1 MNLAEVLS
9 VGVCNRLL
17 VEPRSS
23 ALSWENIESKP
34 PAKAKIRSPAE
45 VSRTPGEPFGR
56 ILRTTTRACNSTPL
70 RKELIAVRHRAAAV
84 LSIALAVATA
94 VLAGPAPA
102 RAAVDGFDVTI
113 TELPARF
120 TAGSAAR
127 TVTVV
132 ASAEPGQGCRKV
144 RWSMLLKVGGGDL
157 DEVKV
162 DRVEEDGS
170 FPLQVQ
176 TDGGTAR
183 LTDVQLDPGRL
194 CPGRTVTARY
204 QVAFTDGAREGRVT
218 FQAQAFDADARLL
231 EEASA
236 SSRVVGDAAAASPSP
251 TPSESESADAAE
263 EEDTAEE
270 GAAGGDEASTPPAA
284 GDDLA
289 ADRASSEG
297 GVPSLL
303 GPGLVIGA
311 VLVFLGVSLL
321 LRLRLRNRAAKA
333 LMNTTAYPVR

>member
-1 MNLAEVLS
+1 M
-9 VGVCNRLL
+9 
-17 VEPRSS
+17 
-23 ALSWENIESKP
+23 
-34 PAKAKIRSPAE
+34 
-45 VSRTPGEPFGR
+45 
-56 ILRTTTRACNSTPL
+56 
-70 RKELIAVRHRAAAV
+70 RHRAAAV
-84 LSIALAVATA
+84 LSTALAVATT

-102 RAAVDGFDVTI
+102 RAAADGFDVTI

-120 TAGSAAR
+120 TAGSQAR

-144 RWSMLLKVGGGDL
+144 RWSMLLGVGDVGL
-157 DEVKV
+157 DEVQV

-176 TDGGTAR
+176 TSGATAR

-236 SSRVVGDAAAASPSP
+236 SSRVVGGAAEASPSP
-251 TPSESESADAAE
+251 TPSESADAAE
-263 EEDTAEE
+263 EEDAAED
-270 GAAGGDEASTPPAA
+270 GAAGGDEASTPPPAA

-289 ADRASSEG
+289 ANPASSEG

-311 VLVFLGVSLL
+311 VLVFLGVGLL
-321 LRLRLRNRAAKA
+321 LRLRLRLRAAKA
-333 LMNTTAYPVR
+333 PMRTTAYPTR